1 MVNSFYCTSASVA
14 HFDQVPYLLNLFYGM
29 TKDSQSAMLWTCLVI
44 HENRL
49 SSSST
54 LQLPLFSRF
63 SHSRVNKMNSSRTY
77 MSSGYSTHGP
87 GRKKKLHAWSPSG
100 SSITAGT
107 FPTDNSFVRYDYGP
121 ISSTGTAPLKQ
132 HGLIIVIQT
141 HQSNFILYNLDPRAR
156 MHRSRCISC

>member
-1 MVNSFYCTSASVA
+1 MCVMVNSFYCTSASVA

-63 SHSRVNKMNSSRTY
+63 SHS
-77 MSSGYSTHGP
+77 
-87 GRKKKLHAWSPSG
+87 
-100 SSITAGT
+100 
-107 FPTDNSFVRYDYGP
+107 
-121 ISSTGTAPLKQ
+121 
-132 HGLIIVIQT
+132 
-141 HQSNFILYNLDPRAR
+141 
-156 MHRSRCISC
+156 